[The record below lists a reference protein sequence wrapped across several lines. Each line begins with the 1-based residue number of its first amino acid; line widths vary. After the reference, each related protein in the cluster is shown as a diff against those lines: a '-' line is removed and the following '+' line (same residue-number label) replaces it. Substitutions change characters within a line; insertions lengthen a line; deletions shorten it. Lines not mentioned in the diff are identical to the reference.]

1 MSNRS
6 FIFAAAIAAAL
17 GGAALVPSAASAVT
31 VHVPSVQVHISLPKG
46 GGATTVGRLNT
57 DRRFLNP
64 QRLPPGS
71 KVFLNPQPL
80 PP

>member
-46 GGATTVGRLNT
+46 GGATTVT